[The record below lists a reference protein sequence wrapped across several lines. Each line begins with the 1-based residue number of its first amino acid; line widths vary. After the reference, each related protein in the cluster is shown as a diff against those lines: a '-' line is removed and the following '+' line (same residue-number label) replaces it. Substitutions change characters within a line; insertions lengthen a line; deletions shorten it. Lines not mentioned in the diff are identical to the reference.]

1 VMKSLVLSY
10 LSLYFCE
17 EIPFAL
23 KIKALSQAKKLDILF
38 DEYPEIFEK
47 SNQLIWKEK
56 ALDEYQICQSEAIE
70 IICFEQANYPLK
82 LKEINDP
89 PILLFVKGNNALLNK
104 SSLSIVGTRRAS
116 LYGKKVVEE
125 ICSGLKNYQPV
136 IISGFARGIDFY
148 AHRFAVE
155 NQLETLAVFATGIGK
170 PYPKENLYLIDE
182 ILNSGGLLLSEQP
195 FNSGAKPYNF
205 VQRNRLIAALSEA
218 CIVVESRTSG
228 GSLNTANLA
237 HSYSIPIYAVPGR
250 LQDLNSQGC
259 LNLLKEFKAQ
269 VYIDPSSLVN
279 DLYWKQPKIDS
290 ELLNFFPLR
299 SEIHFET
306 LLEESGFELNKL
318 QRELLQLEI
327 QKKVYSKGFGYYE
340 LI

>member
-1 VMKSLVLSY
+1 MKSLILSY

-17 EIPFAL
+17 EISFAI
-23 KIKALSQAKKLDILF
+23 KIKALSQAKKLDTLF
-38 DEYPEIFEK
+38 DQHPEFFEK
-47 SNQLIWKEK
+47 SNDLIYKEK
-56 ALDEYQICQSEAIE
+56 AADEYRICQSEGIE
-70 IICFEQANYPLK
+70 IICFEHEDYPLK

-89 PILLFVKGNNALLNK
+89 PMLLFVKGNKTLLHRL
-104 SSLSIVGTRRAS
+104 SLSIVGTRRAS

-125 ICSGLKNYQPV
+125 ICTGLKNHQPV

-155 NQLETLAVFATGIGK
+155 NGLETLAVFATGIGK
-170 PYPKENLYLIDE
+170 PYPKENLYFIDD
-182 ILNSGGLLLSEQP
+182 ILSSGGLLLSEQP

-205 VQRNRLIAALSEA
+205 VQRNRLIAALSQA
-218 CIVVESRTSG
+218 CIVVESRVSG

-237 HSYSIPIYAVPGR
+237 YSYSIPVYAVPGR
-250 LQDLNSQGC
+250 LQDLNSAGC

-269 VYIDPSSLVN
+269 VYVDLPSLLN
-279 DLYWKQPKIDS
+279 DLYWDKPEPNS
-290 ELLNFFPLR
+290 EILNFFPLR

-306 LLEESGFELNKL
+306 LLEESGYELNKL
-318 QRELLQLEI
+318 QQELLELEI
-327 QKKVYSKGFGYYE
+327 QQKIYAKGFGYYE